1 MEERCA
7 MREVKNDFRESL
19 ADAVLERIEC
29 VPAMAKND
37 TANSNTPNKQQLQ
50 ITLTLWNE
58 EPAILSF
65 CGAVAWDKTEFE
77 ALKGTVLEYLVE
89 QPQDEFLQSVKDAQG
104 TPSEPSSEP
113 SSSSLKSYTVI
124 DFESRPVIRVAAEG
138 VKFYSSSPTLF

>member
-1 MEERCA
+1 MEGQSA
-7 MREVKNDFRESL
+7 MREVTNDFRESL
-19 ADAVLERIEC
+19 ADAVLEQVEC
-29 VPAMAKND
+29 VPAAE
-37 TANSNTPNKQQLQ
+37 NSEKKQLLQ

-65 CGAVAWDKTEFE
+65 SGAVAWDQTDFE

-89 QPQDEFLQSVKDAQG
+89 QPQDEFLKTVENAQG
-104 TPSEPSSEP
+104 AHSEP